1 MGYAKAKPALY
12 DVKATQMSDSNSQ
25 KLYCV
30 RGNVAQ
36 FASHG
41 NSVMWL
47 AWQPGHLEQR
57 TYRQINPLLV
67 NKRYAVFFTIKTL
80 AH

>member
-41 NSVMWL
+41 NSVM
-47 AWQPGHLEQR
+47 
-57 TYRQINPLLV
+57 
-67 NKRYAVFFTIKTL
+67 
-80 AH
+80 